1 MKLQASALLLF
12 LGLGV
17 APIEVG
23 ATNSTTSANDPDYYI
38 SDGPEARIVGG
49 TAAKRGAYK
58 FYAKWSGCG
67 ASLIAPDVLLTAA
80 HVRTTDTLCEL
91 MFYVLYDNMLLLSA
105 IGSHILI
112 YSLGY
117 TFSVTFYPVTGRLSE
132 HGKKKRKDHP

>member
-80 HVRTTDTLCEL
+80 HVRTTDTLCEV
-91 MFYVLYDNMLLLSA
+91 MFYCTIICSYCLLSV
-105 IGSHILI
+105 L
-112 YSLGY
+112 
-117 TFSVTFYPVTGRLSE
+117 TFLFAFLATPSV
-132 HGKKKRKDHP
+132 